1 MPVQIDMDMP
11 KSCEE
16 CRFCIYEPPSPFCAV
31 TNYIVLTTDNVSKM
45 EWCPLQEVKE

>member
-1 MPVQIDMDMP
+1 MSIKIDIEMP

-31 TNYIVLTTDNVSKM
+31 TDCIVLTTDNVSKM
-45 EWCPLQEVKE
+45 EWCPLKEVKE